1 MADRSTGSFIGKRV
15 TTVTSPPNGI
25 YNIGSTANAEGNW
38 PDAAASST
46 FDPYL
51 VTSIGGNNNFNVWN
65 SYSGSHPTIAS
76 KTGHLLFIQA
86 SRDFYADC
94 QLDKITVDGVN
105 IWTDPLADNAGW
117 TQSPDYF
124 GAGTSSNHANW
135 SDRYLSEYK
144 AQISSDKYQMMS
156 HLSSSSYSNL
166 QTGVVSSGNGLWQSD
181 SQGTPSSGTGSTV
194 DGDGNSLG
202 YYIHFEASGTQTQ
215 AALLKSPQIT
225 LDSSPNI
232 SFSYSRYGAGFIYV
246 QLEVWFVP
254 SY

>member
-51 VTSIGGNNNFNVWN
+51 VTTISGSNNFNVWN
-65 SYSGSHPTIAS
+65 SYSATHSTIAS

-117 TQSPDYF
+117 TQAPDYF
-124 GAGTSSNHANW
+124 GAGTSSNHASW
-135 SDRYLSEYK
+135 SDRYLSAYK
-144 AQISSDKYQMMS
+144 AQISSNKYQMLS
-156 HLSSSSYSNL
+156 HLSSHPHYNL
-166 QTGVVSSGNGLWQSD
+166 VTGAGYGGGLWQTD
-181 SQGTPSSGTGSTV
+181 SQGTPSTGTGSTN
-194 DGDGNSLG
+194 DADGNTLG
-202 YYIHFEASGTQTQ
+202 YYIYFEASGTQTQ

-232 SFSYSRYGAGFIYV
+232 SFSYSRYGQGFIYV

-254 SY
+254 PY

>member
-1 MADRSTGSFIGKRV
+1 MADRAVGSFLGQRNS
-15 TTVTSPPNGI
+15 TVTSPASGI
-25 YNIGSTANAEGNW
+25 YNLGATANAEGNW
-38 PDAAASST
+38 PDNGVSEV

-51 VTSIGGNNNFNVWN
+51 VTTITGSTAFNAWTG
-65 SYSGSHPTIAS
+65 YSGSHPTIAS

-86 SRDFYADC
+86 SKDFYTDC
-94 QLDKITVDGVN
+94 QLDKITVDGTN
-105 IWTDPLADNAGW
+105 IWTTDSDSTGW
-117 TQSPDYF
+117 KNSADYF

-135 SDRYLSEYK
+135 SDRYLSAYK

-156 HLSSSSYSNL
+156 HLSSLSYLNL
-166 QTGVVSSGNGLWQSD
+166 VTSTLTGHGNWWVDTG
-181 SQGTPSSGTGSTV
+181 GTPSSGTGSTW
-194 DGDGNSLG
+194 DADAISPG
-202 YYIHFEASGTQTQ
+202 YYIYFEASGTQTQ

-232 SFSYSRYGAGFIYV
+232 SFSYSRYGTGFAFV